1 MNSIIEQMLKEHHQE
16 LTLPKKWIYR
26 YLGRHLMNRNVKK
39 IRNHK

>member
-26 YLGRHLMNRNVKK
+26 YLGRH
-39 IRNHK
+39 